1 MSQEEQTNT
10 QTGSKVK
17 SVVVI
22 STAMLTFI
30 TFWKAAAI
38 VLCDFGSSAFYA
50 GGIAYKAFGPAFPW
64 YIMAVS
70 LFSGLLLMMYL
81 ESCSMF
87 TRSGVFPVVS
97 AGLGEKAAQ
106 LAASALLFDMALT
119 GPISGLSAGNYLIG
133 LVNSTLTTF
142 GINFAFNPE
151 MFSMVFA
158 AAVVI
163 YFWYQN
169 VKGIEDSSEK
179 SAKIIKL
186 SLIICGILFA
196 WSGLTLAL
204 RGTVTLPPLKPQ
216 LTQEALGWAADIPF
230 MQKIGYIGVLIA
242 LGHSVL
248 ALSGLETLAQVFRE
262 LEYPKIQNLKKTSM
276 IIFVFAVVFTG
287 GLTFLASLI
296 IAPEDIAKYS
306 DNLISGLAMS
316 LKGPM
321 MLKLLLQAAVVFA
334 GGLMLCG
341 AVNTSII
348 GANGTMNRIAESGIL
363 TDWFRKIHKKYGTTY
378 HIINTICITQLL
390 VIFLSRGH
398 VYLIGQ
404 AYAFGVLWSFVFEM
418 VSIVVLRFKNRE
430 QKREFMMP
438 FNIKFDHFYI
448 PVGAIFVGLV
458 VVSLAGINLITKK
471 TATISGVSFGLVLFL
486 IFHISERLNAKK
498 ANIMFEEGPREKL
511 NETQVP
517 DLTKALEN
525 LPYKNNVLVTVKN
538 ADKLYH
544 LEKVLTDL
552 KDSEVNIIVLY
563 VRPLDNWSA
572 GKDRAGVSVDYK
584 ELFTQVILMAEN
596 FGRPVHPIMIN
607 SNDFFAAAA
616 QTAYTAKA
624 EKIIMGVSGTY
635 GANEQ
640 REYMVMAWA
649 ALPEKYKI
657 TAEILWPG
665 REVAFK
671 F

>member
-1 MSQEEQTNT
+1 MEDNNSNT
-10 QTGSKVK
+10 QKNSKVK

-50 GGIAYKAFGPAFPW
+50 GGIAYNAFGPAFPW
-64 YIMAVS
+64 YILGVS
-70 LFSGLLLMMYL
+70 FFSGLLLMMYL

-133 LVNSTLTTF
+133 LINSTLATF
-142 GINFAFNPE
+142 KIDIVLNPE
-151 MFSMVFA
+151 MFSMIFA

-196 WSGLTLAL
+196 WSGVTLAL
-204 RGTVTLPPLKPQ
+204 RGTITLPPLKPE
-216 LTQEALGWAADIPF
+216 LTQEAMGWAVNIPF
-230 MQKIGYIGVLIA
+230 MQKVGYIGVLIA

-262 LEYPKIQNLKKTSM
+262 LEYPKIQNLKKTAM
-276 IIFVFAVVFTG
+276 IIFVFAIVFTG
-287 GLTFLASLI
+287 GLTFLASLV
-296 IAPEDIAKYS
+296 IAPQDLAKYS
-306 DNLISGLAMS
+306 DNMLSGLAMS
-316 LKGPM
+316 LTGPTI
-321 MLKLLLQAAVVFA
+321 LKLILQAAVVFA

-348 GANGTMNRIAESGIL
+348 GANGTMNRIAEAGIL

-378 HIINTICITQLL
+378 HIINTICIAQLI
-390 VIFLSRGH
+390 VIFLSRGK

-418 VSIVVLRFKNRE
+418 VSIVILRFTKRE
-430 QKREFMMP
+430 QKREFKMP
-438 FNIKFDHFYI
+438 LNIKFDHFYI
-448 PVGAIFVGLV
+448 PLGAIFVGFI
-458 VVSLAGINLITKK
+458 VVSLAGINLLTKK
-471 TATISGVSFGLVLFL
+471 VATISGVSFGLILFT
-486 IFHISERLNAKK
+486 IFHISSRLNAKK

-517 DLTKALEN
+517 ELSKALEN
-525 LPYKNNVLVTVKN
+525 LPYKENVLVTVKDAN
-538 ADKLYH
+538 KLYH
-544 LEKVLTDL
+544 FEKILTDL
-552 KDSEVNIIVLY
+552 KDKEVNIIVLY
-563 VRPLDNWSA
+563 ARPLDNWNA
-572 GKDRAGVSVDYK
+572 GKDREAVSIDYK
-584 ELFTQVILMAEN
+584 ELFTQVILRAEN
-596 FGRPVHPIMIN
+596 FGRQVHPIMVS

-616 QTAYTAKA
+616 QVAYTAKA
-624 EKIIMGVSGTY
+624 QKIIMGVSGTY

-640 REYMVMAWA
+640 MEYMVMAWA
-649 ALPEKYKI
+649 ALPQKYPI
-657 TAEILWPG
+657 AAEILWPG
-665 REVAFK
+665 REVSFK